1 MATGHL
7 MNNKTDSLACL
18 PVILPTHQPVY
29 LSACLLISLPTC
41 LLAYSPACLPVFQPT
56 HQPAYLSAC
65 LLISLSTCLPAYS
78 PACLPAYLSVCLPV
92 FQPTHQPVCLPTH
105 QPVYLSSFLLT
116 SLPNLVLYLR
126 NGLLDLVL
134 YLSSDGVEG
143 SLASLDLGFNVSL
156 QQQTHLAE
164 LVLHLGQLEDEGG

>member
-1 MATGHL
+1 

-41 LLAYSPACLPVFQPT
+41 LLAYSPA
-56 HQPAYLSAC
+56 
-65 LLISLSTCLPAYS
+65 
-78 PACLPAYLSVCLPV
+78 CLPV